1 MINLLKMFISGSISN
16 NSIPDEVIQ
25 SIDISMDKNYLI
37 LVGDARGVDRNIQ
50 DFLKLNN
57 YSNVN
62 IYHIGNKPRNL
73 ADKNWKQFKVAID
86 ESNPKLFKDGK
97 FTRAAQMVKDKRMV
111 SEADF
116 GLVIWQ
122 DVSTNRFGNI
132 QVSKGSL
139 NNIYNLLKMGKPVG
153 LYFVQKPNEGI
164 IKLTELINFEND
176 VINNMVDTK
185 TKEYY
190 YKMKSECEKEEIQKN
205 RDTKSQ
211 IEQMNLFR

>member
-1 MINLLKMFISGSISN
+1 MINLLKMFISGSIAN
-16 NSIPDEVIQ
+16 NTIPNEVIK
-25 SIDISMDKNYLI
+25 SVDVSMDKNYVI
-37 LVGDARGVDRNIQ
+37 LVGDAKGVDKNIQ
-50 DFLKLNN
+50 DLLKINN

-73 ADKNWKQFKVAID
+73 ADKNWKQFKVIID

-97 FTRAAQMVKDKRMV
+97 FTRSAQMIKDKRMV

-122 DVSTNRFGNI
+122 DVSTNRFGNV

-153 LYFVQKPNEGI
+153 LYFVPKPDEGI
-164 IKLTELINFEND
+164 IKLTDLTYFENE
-176 VINNMVDTK
+176 VISNMVNVK
-185 TKEYY
+185 TKQYY
-190 YKMKSECEKEEIQKN
+190 YEMKSEYEKVETKKKH
-205 RDTKSQ
+205 DKKSQ
-211 IEQMNLFR
+211 GEQLKFF